1 MDMTKIVTAL
11 TTAAEEIEAGQ
22 GGAPM
27 LGFVPQTKGGKVGY
41 DHVVDAM
48 NRLPRPL
55 MALGTLAVF
64 GVASVNPLWF
74 EARMQALS
82 AMPQPMWWLLGAV
95 ITMFFGARETHYI
108 RTAGT
113 KAGLP
118 APTPAG

>member
-1 MDMTKIVTAL
+1 MDMTKIVNDL
-11 TTAAEEIEAGQ
+11 ITTAEVVEAGQ
-22 GGAPM
+22 GGLPM
-27 LGFVPQTKGGKVGY
+27 PKVTPTTAKGKVGY
-41 DHVVDAM
+41 DHMVDAM

-64 GVASVNPLWF
+64 TVASVNPAWF

-108 RTAGT
+108 RASGD
-113 KAGLP
+113 KATPP
-118 APTPAG
+118 AA